1 VPLFIHLINQKP
13 KKMKNYLNDYET
25 VLYRQIRFFLYYYN
39 QPNAKKINV
48 YEWYWNL
55 LDRYICGLD
64 LNEKNLNK
72 YFYIIYLETIIC
84 KRDQFWY
91 MNAINIVNL
100 LNRK

>member
-1 VPLFIHLINQKP
+1 
-13 KKMKNYLNDYET
+13 MKNYLNDYKH

-64 LNEKNLNK
+64 VSEKNLNK
-72 YFYIIYLETIIC
+72 YFNHIYNNTH
-84 KRDQFWY
+84 
-91 MNAINIVNL
+91 INIFRENKCVNSL
-100 LNRK
+100 EILYYLTK